1 MAPTTSAFSCI
12 RHVDGSFWQGLL
24 QASIRLTTG
33 SGWNGK
39 RAMSRRGGRN
49 IILVTQGLLCART
62 ASISTWPKVVL
73 EVSLSCWQVS
83 LPPLARST
91 PRHDSRRDLLVR
103 SAWRDPVVGSAFRRD
118 ALVASDARHWI
129 IHFTS
134 SGMTGMPLQA
144 GTTSVPLRILLRR
157 DLLIMSAH
165 NCCETNVLGARRV
178 GQMTE
183 NRAPPS
189 RRFSTQIRPPWA
201 RTISRQMARPKP
213 VPPAEVL
220 VRDDW

>member
-1 MAPTTSAFSCI
+1 M
-12 RHVDGSFWQGLL
+12 
-24 QASIRLTTG
+24 
-33 SGWNGK
+33 
-39 RAMSRRGGRN
+39 
-49 IILVTQGLLCART
+49 LVTQGLLCART

-103 SAWRDPVVGSAFRRD
+103 SAWRDPLVRYRRDPLVGSAAPRLMIHRD
-118 ALVASDARHWI
+118 
-129 IHFTS
+129 S
-134 SGMTGMPLQA
+134 SGTTGTPLQA
-144 GTTSVPLRILLRR
+144 GTINVPLRILLWR
-157 DLLIMSAH
+157 DLLVRSAH

-201 RTISRQMARPKP
+201 RTISRQMASPKP

>member
-1 MAPTTSAFSCI
+1 
-12 RHVDGSFWQGLL
+12 
-24 QASIRLTTG
+24 
-33 SGWNGK
+33 
-39 RAMSRRGGRN
+39 MSRRGGRN

-62 ASISTWPKVVL
+62 ARISTWPKVVL

-91 PRHDSRRDLLVR
+91 PRHDPRRDLLVR

-118 ALVASDARHWI
+118 ALVASDAPHWI
-129 IHFTS
+129 IHSTS
-134 SGMTGMPLQA
+134 S
-144 GTTSVPLRILLRR
+144 GTTSVPLHFTLRDPLVGSAAPRLMIHRDSSGVTGMRLQAGTISVPLRILRRR
-157 DLLIMSAH
+157 DLLIRSAH